1 MGKTLTAE
9 CIGEW
14 VEKPLISLSIGD
26 LIVDES
32 QLERRLL
39 DEFERAMKWDAILLL
54 DEADVVLE
62 ARSFEEYVLHPV

>member
-1 MGKTLTAE
+1 MIA
-9 CIGEW
+9 
-14 VEKPLISLSIGD
+14 LSIGD

-39 DEFERAMKWDAILLL
+39 DEFDRALKWDAILLL

-62 ARSFEEYVLHPV
+62 ARSFEE